1 MKLRIVALG
10 RIKSGPE
17 RLLVDD
23 YLERGTA
30 TGRSVGIGPCIE
42 TEIDTRTL
50 KASRDE
56 SRALASDI
64 SKGSRVILL
73 DERGKALSSRQLADQ
88 IGLWRDE
95 GCREA
100 VFCIGGADGHDRTEL
115 PQPDLM
121 LAFGPAVFP
130 HKLVRV
136 MLAEQLYR
144 AASILAGTPY
154 HRD

>member
-1 MKLRIVALG
+1 MKLRIAALG

-17 RLLVDD
+17 RTLVDD

-30 TGRSVGIGPCIE
+30 TGRSVGLGPLVE
-42 TEIDTRTL
+42 SELDNRSL
-50 KASRDE
+50 KSASDE
-56 SRALASDI
+56 SRALAASLDP
-64 SKGSRVILL
+64 GARLILL
-73 DERGKALSSRQLADQ
+73 DERGKALGSRQLALQ
-88 IGLWRDE
+88 IGQWRDE

-100 VFCIGGADGHDRTEL
+100 VFCIGGADGHDRSQL

-144 AASILAGTPY
+144 AVSIQAGTPY

>member
-1 MKLRIVALG
+1 MKLRIAALG

-17 RLLVDD
+17 RTLVDD

-30 TGRSVGIGPCIE
+30 TGRSVGLGPLVE
-42 TEIDTRTL
+42 SELDNRSL
-50 KASRDE
+50 KSASEE
-56 SRALASDI
+56 SRALAASLDA
-64 SKGSRVILL
+64 GSRLILL
-73 DERGKALSSRQLADQ
+73 DERGKALASRELARQ
-88 IGLWRDE
+88 IGQWRDE

-100 VFCIGGADGHDRTEL
+100 VFCIGGADGHDRTQL
-115 PQPDLM
+115 PKPDLM

-144 AASILAGTPY
+144 SASILAGTPY

>member
-1 MKLRIVALG
+1 MKLRIAALG

-17 RLLVDD
+17 RDLVDD
-23 YLERGTA
+23 YTGRGTA
-30 TGRSVGIGPCIE
+30 TGRAIGLGPLVE
-42 TEIDTRTL
+42 TEIDNRSL
-50 KASRDE
+50 KSASEE
-56 SRALASDI
+56 SRALAANLAADT
-64 SKGSRVILL
+64 RLILL
-73 DERGKALSSRQLADQ
+73 DERGKSLSSRQLASH
-88 IGLWRDE
+88 IGQWRDQ

-100 VFCIGGADGHDRTEL
+100 VFCIGGADGHDRAQL
-115 PQPDLM
+115 PPPDLM

-144 AASILAGTPY
+144 AISILAGTPY

>member
-1 MKLRIVALG
+1 MKLRIAALG

-17 RLLVDD
+17 RTLVDD

-30 TGRSVGIGPCIE
+30 TGRSVGLGPLVE
-42 TEIDTRTL
+42 SELDNRSL
-50 KASRDE
+50 KSASDE
-56 SRALASDI
+56 SRALAASLDP
-64 SKGSRVILL
+64 GARLILL
-73 DERGKALSSRQLADQ
+73 DERGKALGSRQLARQ
-88 IGLWRDE
+88 IGQWRDE

-100 VFCIGGADGHDRTEL
+100 VFCIGGADGHDRSQL

-144 AASILAGTPY
+144 AVSIHAGTPY

>member
-1 MKLRIVALG
+1 VKLRIAALG

-17 RLLVDD
+17 RTLVDD

-30 TGRSVGIGPCIE
+30 TGRSVGLGPLVE
-42 TEIDTRTL
+42 SELDNRSL
-50 KASRDE
+50 KSASDE
-56 SRALASDI
+56 SRALAASLDP
-64 SKGSRVILL
+64 GARLILL
-73 DERGKALSSRQLADQ
+73 DERGKALGSRQLARQ
-88 IGLWRDE
+88 IGQWRDE

-100 VFCIGGADGHDRTEL
+100 VFCIGGADGHDRSQL

-144 AASILAGTPY
+144 AVSIHAGTPY

>member
-1 MKLRIVALG
+1 MKLRIAALG

-17 RLLVDD
+17 RSLVDE

-30 TGRSVGIGPCIE
+30 TGRALGLGPCLE
-42 TEIDTRTL
+42 TEIDNRAL
-50 KASRDE
+50 KTASDE
-56 SRALASDI
+56 SRALAA
-64 SKGSRVILL
+64 GLEHGARLILL
-73 DERGKALSSRQLADQ
+73 DERGKALSSRQLASQ
-88 IGLWRDE
+88 IGRWRDE

-100 VFCIGGADGHDRTEL
+100 VFCIGGADGHDHAQL

-144 AASILAGTPY
+144 AVSILAGTPY

>member
-1 MKLRIVALG
+1 MKLRIAALS
-10 RIKSGPE
+10 RIKTGPE
-17 RLLVDD
+17 RILVDD
-23 YLERGTA
+23 YLERGSA
-30 TGRSVGIGPCIE
+30 TGRAIGLGPCVE
-42 TEIDTRTL
+42 SEIDNRAL
-50 KASRDE
+50 RSAGEE
-56 SRALASDI
+56 SRALAASLEGGARI
-64 SKGSRVILL
+64 ILL
-73 DERGKALSSRQLADQ
+73 DERGKALSSRQLATQ

-100 VFCIGGADGHDRTEL
+100 VFCIGGADGHDRSQL

-144 AASILAGTPY
+144 AISILAGTPY

>member
-1 MKLRIVALG
+1 MKLRIAAIG
-10 RIKSGPE
+10 RLKSGPE
-17 RLLVDD
+17 RTLVDD

-30 TGRSVGIGPCIE
+30 TGRAIGLGPLAE
-42 TEIDTRTL
+42 TELDNRSL
-50 KASRDE
+50 KRANDE
-56 SRALASDI
+56 SRALAASLDP
-64 SKGSRVILL
+64 GARLVLL
-73 DERGKALSSRQLADQ
+73 DERGKALGSRQLARQ
-88 IGLWRDE
+88 VGQWRDE
-95 GCREA
+95 GVREA
-100 VFCIGGADGHDRTEL
+100 VFCIGGADGHDRSQF

-144 AASILAGTPY
+144 AVSILAGTPY

>member
-1 MKLRIVALG
+1 MKLRIAALS

-30 TGRSVGIGPCIE
+30 TGRAVGLGPCLE
-42 TEIDTRTL
+42 TEIDNRAL
-50 KASRDE
+50 KTAGEE
-56 SRALASDI
+56 SRALAASLE
-64 SKGSRVILL
+64 SGARLVLL
-73 DERGKALSSRQLADQ
+73 DERGKALSSRQLASQ
-88 IGLWRDE
+88 IERWRDE

-100 VFCIGGADGHDRTEL
+100 VFCIGGADGHDRSQF
-115 PQPDLM
+115 PKPDLM
-121 LAFGPAVFP
+121 LSFGPAVFP

-144 AASILAGTPY
+144 AVSILAGTPY

>member
-1 MKLRIVALG
+1 MRLRVAALG

-17 RLLVDD
+17 RTLVDD
-23 YLERGTA
+23 YLDRGTA
-30 TGRSVGIGPCIE
+30 TGRAIGLGPFAE
-42 TEIDTRTL
+42 SEIDTRSL
-50 KASRDE
+50 KSSSDE
-56 SRALASDI
+56 SRALAAGLDPGARI
-64 SKGSRVILL
+64 VLL
-73 DERGKALSSRQLADQ
+73 DERGKALNSWQLARQ
-88 IGLWRDE
+88 IGQWRDE

-100 VFCIGGADGHDRTEL
+100 VFCIGGADGHDRSQL

-121 LAFGPAVFP
+121 LSFGPAVFP

-144 AASILAGTPY
+144 AVSILAGTPY